1 VSRETDTVDCKS
13 LRVIQG
19 NTADWRQIASDCVC
33 FANAAGGRLLI
44 GIEDGETAPPQGQSI
59 AEPLLAQLRK
69 RIGELTINVQVA
81 PRIVT
86 ADNGWQYIELEV
98 ARSVGVASTSDGRY
112 YVRVGD
118 SCRPL
123 VGDEIMRLMDER
135 PAQPWETLTS
145 LEVSLRDADAA
156 KQAHLLQALRG
167 SDRVKQDVKEKSD
180 AELLSHYGLLRDGR
194 LAHLGVLLIGSAHDR
209 ARLGTAPLVQV
220 IKYDDRGDKVNKWS
234 WDDYR
239 LSPVE
244 LVDAIWSA
252 IPDFRESHE
261 LPDGLY
267 RQHVPAYDERVV
279 RELLVNALVHRPYTQ
294 RGDIYLN
301 LHPDRLEVTNPG
313 RLPLGVTPQN
323 ILHQSRRRNDRLA
336 TVFHDLK
343 LMEREGTGYD
353 LMYDV
358 QLSQG
363 RSVPEAREGTDSV
376 TVTVRRRILK
386 PAVIKLLADAD
397 ARFQLRRRERITLG
411 LLAMS
416 EGMTA
421 RQLATALELDDG
433 ESLRSWLGRLPELG
447 ILGTSGRTQGMR
459 YYVDPALLR
468 ASGLEGKTTLVRI
481 EPHRLEALVLEDLA
495 RYPGASSSEVNRR
508 IAPEIG
514 IRAVRGALERLESK
528 GQVRHEGEKR
538 WRRYWPVKSN

>member
-1 VSRETDTVDCKS
+1 MSLEDDTFDCKS
-13 LRVIQG
+13 LRMIQG
-19 NTADWRQIASDCVC
+19 RTSDWREIAADCVC
-33 FANAAGGRLLI
+33 FANAAGGRLRI
-44 GIEDGETAPPQGQSI
+44 GIEDGQMNPPSGQTIEES
-59 AEPLLAQLRK
+59 LLIQVRK

-86 ADNGWQYIELEV
+86 ADNGGQFIEVEI

-112 YVRVGD
+112 FLRVGD
-118 SCRPL
+118 TCRPL
-123 VGDEIMRLMDER
+123 VGDEVMRLMDER

-145 LEVSLRDADAA
+145 LNVLLRDADVV
-156 KQAHLLQALRG
+156 KQARLLQALRA

-180 AELLSHYGLLRDGR
+180 AELLSHYGLGREGR
-194 LAHLGVLLIGSAHDR
+194 LTHLGVLLIGSAHDR
-209 ARLGTAPLVQV
+209 ARLGTAPLVQG
-220 IKYDDRGDKVNKWS
+220 IKYDERGDKVNKWS
-234 WDDYR
+234 WDDYSM
-239 LSPVE
+239 SPID
-244 LVDAIWSA
+244 LVDAVWSA

-267 RQHVPAYDERVV
+267 RQHVPAY
-279 RELLVNALVHRPYTQ
+279 ELLVNALVHRPYTQ
-294 RGDIYLN
+294 RGDVYLN

-336 TVFHDLK
+336 TIFHDLK

-363 RSVPEAREGTDSV
+363 RTVPEAKEGADSV

-416 EGMTA
+416 EGLTA
-421 RQLATALELDDG
+421 RQLSTALELEDG
-433 ESLRSWLGRLPELG
+433 ESLKSWLGRLPELG
-447 ILGTSGRTQGMR
+447 VLGTSGRTQGMR
-459 YYVDPALLR
+459 YYVDPVLLR

-514 IRAVRGALERLESK
+514 IRAVRSALERLESK
-528 GQVRHEGEKR
+528 GEVRHEGEKR
-538 WRRYWPVKSN
+538 WRRYWTVKTN

>member
-1 VSRETDTVDCKS
+1 MSHEGDTVDCKS
-13 LRVIQG
+13 LRKIQG
-19 NTADWRQIASDCVC
+19 RTADWKEIASACVC

-44 GIEDGETAPPQGQSI
+44 GIEDEQAAPASGQAI
-59 AEPLLAQLRK
+59 DEALLAQLRK

-86 ADNGWQYIELEV
+86 ADNGGQFIELEV

-112 YVRVGD
+112 FLRVGD
-118 SCRPL
+118 TCRPL

-145 LEVSLRDADAA
+145 LDVLLRDADLA
-156 KQAHLLQALRG
+156 KQARLLQALRA

-180 AELLSHYGLLRDGR
+180 AELLSHYGLSREGR
-194 LAHLGVLLIGSAHDR
+194 LTHLGVLLIGSAHDR
-209 ARLGTAPLVQV
+209 ARLGTAPLVQG
-220 IKYDDRGDKVNKWS
+220 IKYDERGDKVNKWS
-234 WDDYR
+234 WDDYSM
-239 LSPVE
+239 SPVE
-244 LVDAIWSA
+244 LVDAVWSA

-336 TVFHDLK
+336 TIFHDLK

-363 RSVPEAREGTDSV
+363 RPVPEAKEGTDSV
-376 TVTVRRRILK
+376 TVTVRRRIVK

-416 EGMTA
+416 EGLTA
-421 RQLATALELDDG
+421 RQLSTALELEDG
-433 ESLRSWLGRLPELG
+433 ESLKSWLGRLPELG
-447 ILGTSGRTQGMR
+447 VLGTSGRTQGMR
-459 YYVDPALLR
+459 YYVDPVLLR

-514 IRAVRGALERLESK
+514 IRAVRSALERLESK

-538 WRRYWPVKSN
+538 WRRYWTVKTD